1 MVGADT
7 LHKIGMVSAPSWV
20 GPPKNF
26 LHRVVFLVKWQL
38 RMGAEFR
45 FCKVGPKQGHPN
57 TLAFVIDWEGDF
69 KRCDHFTIQTLTS
82 NRTVN

>member
-1 MVGADT
+1 MDGAAP
-7 LHKIGMVSAPSWV
+7 LHKIGVVLAPCWV

-57 TLAFVIDWEGDF
+57 T
-69 KRCDHFTIQTLTS
+69 H
-82 NRTVN
+82 TVSLHHTARE